1 MSSPKRPSAVAQ
13 FFNRIRWTYV
23 IISVFFLVL
32 GILMVVCPE
41 SSLTVICRGL
51 GILSALFGVFRI
63 VQYCLRVP
71 QGIGQRYDFAGG
83 LFCLLAAA
91 LLFFRAAE
99 VAAVLSVIVG
109 IFILIDSVFKL
120 QVALDARRSGAQSW
134 AMMMILACVSLLLGV
149 LLVFDTFR
157 GQKLLSV
164 IMGAALIYD
173 AAADL
178 FTMFY
183 VNHAIKGV
191 KAAVRD
197 AIDEATAIETTGEVI
212 DDELK

>member
-1 MSSPKRPSAVAQ
+1 MSKANRPGAVAQ

-23 IISVFFLVL
+23 VISAFFLVL
-32 GILMVVCPE
+32 GLIMILRPE
-41 SSLTVICRGL
+41 QSLPLICRGL
-51 GILSALFGVFRI
+51 GVLAAIFGAVRIL
-63 VQYCLRVP
+63 QYFLRAP
-71 QGIGQRYDFAGG
+71 QGIGQRYDLAGG
-83 LFCLLAAA
+83 LFCLLVAA
-91 LLFFRAAE
+91 LLLFRAAE

-109 IFILIDSVFKL
+109 IFILIDSVFKF
-120 QVALDARRSGAQSW
+120 QIALDARRSGAQSW
-134 AMMMILACVSLLLGV
+134 ALMMLLACVSLLLGV

-173 AAADL
+173 AAANL

-197 AIDEATAIETTGEVI
+197 AIDEATAIETTGEVLS
-212 DDELK
+212 DD

>member
-1 MSSPKRPSAVAQ
+1 MSKANRPGAVAQ

-23 IISVFFLVL
+23 IISAFFLVL
-32 GILMVVCPE
+32 GLIMILRPE
-41 SSLTVICRGL
+41 QSLPLICRGL
-51 GILSALFGVFRI
+51 GVLAAIFGAVRIL
-63 VQYCLRVP
+63 QYFLRAP
-71 QGIGQRYDFAGG
+71 QGIGQRYDLAGG
-83 LFCLLAAA
+83 LFCLLIAA
-91 LLFFRAAE
+91 LLLFRAAA

-109 IFILIDSVFKL
+109 IFILIDSVFKF
-120 QVALDARRSGAQSW
+120 QIALDARRSGAQSW
-134 AMMMILACVSLLLGV
+134 ALMMLLACVSLLLGV

-173 AAADL
+173 AAANL

-197 AIDEATAIETTGEVI
+197 AIDEATAIETTGEVLS
-212 DDELK
+212 DD

>member
-1 MSSPKRPSAVAQ
+1 MSKASRPGAVAQ

-23 IISVFFLVL
+23 VISAFFLVL
-32 GILMVVCPE
+32 GLIMILRPE
-41 SSLTVICRGL
+41 QSLPLICRGL
-51 GILSALFGVFRI
+51 GVLAAIFGAVRIL
-63 VQYCLRVP
+63 QYFLRAP
-71 QGIGQRYDFAGG
+71 QGIGQRYDLAGG
-83 LFCLLAAA
+83 LFCLLVAA
-91 LLFFRAAE
+91 LLLFRAAE

-109 IFILIDSVFKL
+109 IFILIDSVFKF
-120 QVALDARRSGAQSW
+120 QIALDARRSGAQSW
-134 AMMMILACVSLLLGV
+134 ALMMLLACVSLLLGV

-173 AAADL
+173 AAANL

-197 AIDEATAIETTGEVI
+197 ALDEATAIETTGEVLS
-212 DDELK
+212 DD

>member
-1 MSSPKRPSAVAQ
+1 MSKANRPGAVAQ

-23 IISVFFLVL
+23 IISAFFLVL
-32 GILMVVCPE
+32 GLIMILRPE
-41 SSLTVICRGL
+41 QSLPLICRGL
-51 GILSALFGVFRI
+51 GVLAAIFGAVRIL
-63 VQYCLRVP
+63 QYFLRAP
-71 QGIGQRYDFAGG
+71 QGIGQRYDLAGG
-83 LFCLLAAA
+83 LFCLLIAA
-91 LLFFRAAE
+91 LLLFRAAE

-109 IFILIDSVFKL
+109 IFILIDSVFKF
-120 QVALDARRSGAQSW
+120 QIALDARRSGAQSW
-134 AMMMILACVSLLLGV
+134 ALMMLLACVSLLLGV

-173 AAADL
+173 AAANL

-197 AIDEATAIETTGEVI
+197 AIDEAIAIETTGEVLS
-212 DDELK
+212 DD

>member
-1 MSSPKRPSAVAQ
+1 MSKANRPGAVAQ

-23 IISVFFLVL
+23 VISAFFLVIGL
-32 GILMVVCPE
+32 IMILRPE
-41 SSLTVICRGL
+41 QSLPLICRGL
-51 GILSALFGVFRI
+51 GVLAAIFGAVRIL
-63 VQYCLRVP
+63 QYFLRAP
-71 QGIGQRYDFAGG
+71 QGIGQRYDLAGG
-83 LFCLLAAA
+83 LFCLLVAA
-91 LLFFRAAE
+91 LLLFRAAE

-109 IFILIDSVFKL
+109 IFILIDSVFKF
-120 QVALDARRSGAQSW
+120 QIALDARRSGAQSW
-134 AMMMILACVSLLLGV
+134 ALMMLLACVSLLLGV
-149 LLVFDTFR
+149 LLVFDTFQ

-173 AAADL
+173 AAANL

-197 AIDEATAIETTGEVI
+197 AIDEATAIETTGEVLS
-212 DDELK
+212 DD

>member
-1 MSSPKRPSAVAQ
+1 MSKANRPGAVAQ

-23 IISVFFLVL
+23 VISAFFLVL
-32 GILMVVCPE
+32 GLIMILRPE
-41 SSLTVICRGL
+41 QSLPLICRGL
-51 GILSALFGVFRI
+51 GVLAAIFGAVRIL
-63 VQYCLRVP
+63 QYFLRAP
-71 QGIGQRYDFAGG
+71 QGIGQRYDLAGG
-83 LFCLLAAA
+83 LFCLLIAA
-91 LLFFRAAE
+91 LLLFRAAE

-109 IFILIDSVFKL
+109 IFILIDSVFKF
-120 QVALDARRSGAQSW
+120 QIALDARRSGAQSW
-134 AMMMILACVSLLLGV
+134 ALMMLLACVSLLLGV

-173 AAADL
+173 AAANL

-197 AIDEATAIETTGEVI
+197 AIDEATAIETTGEVLS
-212 DDELK
+212 DD

>member
-1 MSSPKRPSAVAQ
+1 MSKANRPGAVAQ

-23 IISVFFLVL
+23 IISAFFLVL
-32 GILMVVCPE
+32 GLIMILRPE
-41 SSLTVICRGL
+41 QSLPLICRGL
-51 GILSALFGVFRI
+51 GVLAAIFGAVRIL
-63 VQYCLRVP
+63 QYFLRAP
-71 QGIGQRYDFAGG
+71 QGIGQRYDLAGG
-83 LFCLLAAA
+83 LFCLLVAA
-91 LLFFRAAE
+91 LLLFRAAA

-109 IFILIDSVFKL
+109 IFILIDSVFKF
-120 QVALDARRSGAQSW
+120 QIALDARRSGAQSW
-134 AMMMILACVSLLLGV
+134 ALMMLLACVSLLLGV

-173 AAADL
+173 AAANL

-197 AIDEATAIETTGEVI
+197 AIDEATAIETTGEVLS
-212 DDELK
+212 DD

>member
-1 MSSPKRPSAVAQ
+1 M
-13 FFNRIRWTYV
+13 
-23 IISVFFLVL
+23 FFLVL
-32 GILMVVCPE
+32 GILMVVRPE

-134 AMMMILACVSLLLGV
+134 AMMMILAGVSLLLGV

-173 AAADL
+173 AVADL
-178 FTMFY
+178 FTLFY

-212 DDELK
+212 DDD

>member
-1 MSSPKRPSAVAQ
+1 MSKANRPGAVAQ

-23 IISVFFLVL
+23 VISAFFLVL
-32 GILMVVCPE
+32 GLIMILRPE
-41 SSLTVICRGL
+41 QSLPLICRGL
-51 GILSALFGVFRI
+51 GVLAAIFGAVRIL
-63 VQYCLRVP
+63 QYFLRAP
-71 QGIGQRYDFAGG
+71 QGIGQRYDLAGG
-83 LFCLLAAA
+83 LFCLLVAA
-91 LLFFRAAE
+91 LLLFRAAE

-109 IFILIDSVFKL
+109 IFILIDSVFKF
-120 QVALDARRSGAQSW
+120 QIALDARRSGAQSW
-134 AMMMILACVSLLLGV
+134 ALMMLLACVSLLLGV
-149 LLVFDTFR
+149 LLVFDTFQ

-173 AAADL
+173 AAANL

-197 AIDEATAIETTGEVI
+197 AIDEATAIETTGEVLS
-212 DDELK
+212 DD

>member
-1 MSSPKRPSAVAQ
+1 MSKANRPGAVAQ

-23 IISVFFLVL
+23 VISAFFLVL
-32 GILMVVCPE
+32 GLIMILRPE
-41 SSLTVICRGL
+41 QSLPLICRGL
-51 GILSALFGVFRI
+51 GVLAAIFGAVRIL
-63 VQYCLRVP
+63 QYFLRAP
-71 QGIGQRYDFAGG
+71 QGIGQRYDLAGG
-83 LFCLLAAA
+83 LFCLLIAA
-91 LLFFRAAE
+91 LLLFRAAA

-109 IFILIDSVFKL
+109 IFILIDSVFKF
-120 QVALDARRSGAQSW
+120 QIALDARRSGAQSW
-134 AMMMILACVSLLLGV
+134 ALMMLLACVSLLLGV

-173 AAADL
+173 AAANL

-197 AIDEATAIETTGEVI
+197 AIDEATAIETTGEVLS
-212 DDELK
+212 DD

>member
-1 MSSPKRPSAVAQ
+1 MSKASRPGAVAQ

-23 IISVFFLVL
+23 VISAFFLVL
-32 GILMVVCPE
+32 GLIMILRPE
-41 SSLTVICRGL
+41 QSLPLICRGL
-51 GILSALFGVFRI
+51 GVLAAIFGAVRIL
-63 VQYCLRVP
+63 QYFLRAP
-71 QGIGQRYDFAGG
+71 QGIGQRYDLAGG
-83 LFCLLAAA
+83 LFCLLVAA
-91 LLFFRAAE
+91 LLLFRAAA

-109 IFILIDSVFKL
+109 IFILIDSVFKF
-120 QVALDARRSGAQSW
+120 QIALDARRSGAQSW
-134 AMMMILACVSLLLGV
+134 ALMMLLACVSLLLGV

-173 AAADL
+173 AAANL

-197 AIDEATAIETTGEVI
+197 AIDEATAIETTGEVLS
-212 DDELK
+212 DD

>member
-1 MSSPKRPSAVAQ
+1 MSKANRPGAVAQ

-23 IISVFFLVL
+23 VISAFFLVL
-32 GILMVVCPE
+32 GLIMILRPE
-41 SSLTVICRGL
+41 QSLPLICRGL
-51 GILSALFGVFRI
+51 GVLAAIFGAVRIL
-63 VQYCLRVP
+63 QYFLRAP
-71 QGIGQRYDFAGG
+71 QGIGQRYDLAGG
-83 LFCLLAAA
+83 LFCLLVAA
-91 LLFFRAAE
+91 LLLFRAAE

-109 IFILIDSVFKL
+109 IFILIDSVFKF
-120 QVALDARRSGAQSW
+120 QIALDARRSGAQSW
-134 AMMMILACVSLLLGV
+134 ALMMLLACVSLLLGV
-149 LLVFDTFR
+149 LLVFDTFQ

-173 AAADL
+173 AAANL

-197 AIDEATAIETTGEVI
+197 AMD
-212 DDELK
+212 

>member
-1 MSSPKRPSAVAQ
+1 MTPAPSRRERSSGRRFRKSSRWAAIFGAV
-13 FFNRIRWTYV
+13 RILQY
-23 IISVFFLVL
+23 FL
-32 GILMVVCPE
+32 
-41 SSLTVICRGL
+41 R
-51 GILSALFGVFRI
+51 A
-63 VQYCLRVP
+63 P
-71 QGIGQRYDFAGG
+71 QGIGQRYDLAGG
-83 LFCLLAAA
+83 LFCLLIAA
-91 LLFFRAAE
+91 LLLFRAAE

-109 IFILIDSVFKL
+109 IFILIDSVFKF
-120 QVALDARRSGAQSW
+120 QIALDARRSGAQSW
-134 AMMMILACVSLLLGV
+134 ALMMLLACVSLLLGV

-173 AAADL
+173 AAANL

-197 AIDEATAIETTGEVI
+197 PIDEATAIETTGEVLS
-212 DDELK
+212 DD

>member
-1 MSSPKRPSAVAQ
+1 MSKANRPGAVAQ

-23 IISVFFLVL
+23 IISAFFLVL
-32 GILMVVCPE
+32 GLIMILRPE
-41 SSLTVICRGL
+41 QSLPLICRGL
-51 GILSALFGVFRI
+51 GVLAAIFGAVRIL
-63 VQYCLRVP
+63 QYFLRAP
-71 QGIGQRYDFAGG
+71 QGIGQRYDLAGG
-83 LFCLLAAA
+83 LFCLLVAA
-91 LLFFRAAE
+91 LLLFRAAA

-109 IFILIDSVFKL
+109 IFILIDSVFKF
-120 QVALDARRSGAQSW
+120 QIALDARRSGAQSW
-134 AMMMILACVSLLLGV
+134 ALMMLLACVSLLLGV
-149 LLVFDTFR
+149 LLVFDTFQ

-173 AAADL
+173 AAANL

-197 AIDEATAIETTGEVI
+197 AIDEATAIETTGEVLS
-212 DDELK
+212 DD

>member
-1 MSSPKRPSAVAQ
+1 MSKANRPGAVAQ

-23 IISVFFLVL
+23 IISAFFLVL
-32 GILMVVCPE
+32 GLIMILRPE
-41 SSLTVICRGL
+41 QSLPLICRGL
-51 GILSALFGVFRI
+51 GVLAAIFGAVRIL
-63 VQYCLRVP
+63 QYFLRAP
-71 QGIGQRYDFAGG
+71 QGIGQRYDLAGG
-83 LFCLLAAA
+83 LFCLLVAA
-91 LLFFRAAE
+91 LLLFRAAE

-109 IFILIDSVFKL
+109 IFILIDSVFKF
-120 QVALDARRSGAQSW
+120 QIALDARRSGAQSW
-134 AMMMILACVSLLLGV
+134 ALMMLLACVSLLLGV

-173 AAADL
+173 AAANL

-197 AIDEATAIETTGEVI
+197 AIDEATAIETTGEVLS
-212 DDELK
+212 DD

>member
-1 MSSPKRPSAVAQ
+1 MSKANRPGAVAQ

-23 IISVFFLVL
+23 VISAFFLVL
-32 GILMVVCPE
+32 GLIMILRPE
-41 SSLTVICRGL
+41 QSLPLICRGL
-51 GILSALFGVFRI
+51 GVLAAIFGAVRIL
-63 VQYCLRVP
+63 QYFLRAP
-71 QGIGQRYDFAGG
+71 QGIGQRYDLAGG
-83 LFCLLAAA
+83 LFCLLVAA
-91 LLFFRAAE
+91 LLLFRAAA

-109 IFILIDSVFKL
+109 IFILIDSVFKF
-120 QVALDARRSGAQSW
+120 QIALDARRSGAQSW
-134 AMMMILACVSLLLGV
+134 ALMMLLACVSLLLGV
-149 LLVFDTFR
+149 LLVFDTFQ

-173 AAADL
+173 AAANL

-197 AIDEATAIETTGEVI
+197 AIDEATAIETTGEVLS
-212 DDELK
+212 DD

>member
-1 MSSPKRPSAVAQ
+1 MSKANRPGAVAQ

-23 IISVFFLVL
+23 VISAFFLVL
-32 GILMVVCPE
+32 GLIMILRPE
-41 SSLTVICRGL
+41 QSLPLICRGL
-51 GILSALFGVFRI
+51 GVLAAIFGAVRIL
-63 VQYCLRVP
+63 QYFLRAP
-71 QGIGQRYDFAGG
+71 QGIGQRYDLAGG
-83 LFCLLAAA
+83 LFCLLVAA
-91 LLFFRAAE
+91 LLLFRAAA

-109 IFILIDSVFKL
+109 IFILIDSVFKF
-120 QVALDARRSGAQSW
+120 QIALDARRSGAQSW
-134 AMMMILACVSLLLGV
+134 ALMMLLACVSLLLGV

-173 AAADL
+173 AAANL

-197 AIDEATAIETTGEVI
+197 AIDEATAIETTGEVLS
-212 DDELK
+212 DD

>member
-1 MSSPKRPSAVAQ
+1 MSKASRPGAVAQ

-23 IISVFFLVL
+23 VISAFFLVL
-32 GILMVVCPE
+32 GLIMILRPE
-41 SSLTVICRGL
+41 QSLPLICRGL
-51 GILSALFGVFRI
+51 GVLAAIFGAVRIL
-63 VQYCLRVP
+63 QYFLRAP
-71 QGIGQRYDFAGG
+71 QGIGQRYDLAGG
-83 LFCLLAAA
+83 LFCLLVAA
-91 LLFFRAAE
+91 LLLFRAAA

-109 IFILIDSVFKL
+109 IFILIDSVFKF
-120 QVALDARRSGAQSW
+120 QIALDARRSGAQSW
-134 AMMMILACVSLLLGV
+134 ALMMLLACVSLLLGV
-149 LLVFDTFR
+149 LLVFDTFQ

-173 AAADL
+173 AAANL

-197 AIDEATAIETTGEVI
+197 AIDEATAIETTGEVLS
-212 DDELK
+212 DD

>member
-1 MSSPKRPSAVAQ
+1 MSKANRPGAVAQ

-23 IISVFFLVL
+23 VISAFFLVL
-32 GILMVVCPE
+32 GLIMILRPE
-41 SSLTVICRGL
+41 QSLPLICRGL
-51 GILSALFGVFRI
+51 GVLAAIFGAVRIL
-63 VQYCLRVP
+63 QYFLRAP
-71 QGIGQRYDFAGG
+71 QGIGQRYDLAGG
-83 LFCLLAAA
+83 LFCLLIAA
-91 LLFFRAAE
+91 LLLFRAAA

-109 IFILIDSVFKL
+109 IFILIDSVFKF
-120 QVALDARRSGAQSW
+120 QIALDARRSGAQSW
-134 AMMMILACVSLLLGV
+134 ALMMLLACVSLLLGV
-149 LLVFDTFR
+149 LLVFDTFQ

-173 AAADL
+173 AAANL

-197 AIDEATAIETTGEVI
+197 AIDEATAIETTGEVLS
-212 DDELK
+212 DD